1 MTETLKCVAF
11 QKTERSYSLRVRDL
25 CELERERREAAVCNI
40 NLLH

>member
-11 QKTERSYSLRVRDL
+11 EKTKFLYSLRVRDL
-25 CELERERREAAVCNI
+25 CELERERREATVCNI